1 MSDLEHLI
9 EEALR
14 PVGAAPPPPSPDL
27 FARVLDSVADDRARR
42 RRTRR
47 TVALWVAAVATAT
60 ALVLILTPQ
69 SNGDLLMPWW
79 ILELGT
85 NAVLVGIALWLGPFI
100 KRFGRAYAADVFHD
114 NPLTGK
120 SYIVL
125 TDVVYYLIFAAYI
138 MFTVRFEPDS
148 SWSRTGLV
156 FNVTAGQLKFAAYIC
171 FTLSFAPTPAWDNVF
186 TGLVTPQ
193 QLQAE
198 VVRIGGILLVIGV
211 LHGLN
216 IVLMPVLGRLFS
228 LNRRLPRE

>member
-1 MSDLEHLI
+1 MSDIEHLI

-14 PVGAAPPPPSPDL
+14 PVGATPPPPSRDL

-47 TVALWVAAVATAT
+47 VTALWVAAVAAVTL
-60 ALVLILTPQ
+60 LVIILTPQ
-69 SNGDLLMPWW
+69 SNGELLMPWW

-85 NAVLVGIALWLGPFI
+85 NLVLVGIALWLGPFI

-125 TDVVYYLIFAAYI
+125 TDIVYYLIF
-138 MFTVRFEPDS
+138 T
-148 SWSRTGLV
+148 
-156 FNVTAGQLKFAAYIC
+156 AYIC
-171 FTLSFAPTPAWDNVF
+171 FTVNFAPTSDWQNVG
-186 TGLVTPQ
+186 TDLVTPQ
-193 QLQAE
+193 QLQRE
-198 VVRIGGILLVIGV
+198 VVRIGGILLIIGV

-228 LNRRLPRE
+228 LNRRVDRT